1 MSQESGHPCKW
12 HVSTQTRGA
21 SPRRDV
27 SQRPTVGLCWV
38 PAGLLALAP
47 SRVPA
52 EGAGGRLARPR
63 GPFST
68 CSWGETAGS
77 GSRRSQ
83 AGAATAVQV
92 QRSAPAAGS
101 KRLSGVVGDVQQTLG
116 TTAFPSRVLFP
127 LQPRGSLAGAA
138 FCLRARG
145 RPGCVPGRSGFPA
158 ASTPGLL
165 GGCRLPP
172 PGGVHPGPGPSGPGV
187 SFQRNLHLDRAVEA
201 QSGWQT
207 VWGTPQTP
215 QPLLF
220 PQIPIL
226 GPCGAFVTSQQP
238 TPMRHYSPFPGSIET
253 LLVLPSM
260 VPSCPRPSEEGGRP
274 AHGPFSGTRDLHGAS
289 LGTPAAT
296 SGSGGPCQVC
306 PL

>member
-38 PAGLLALAP
+38 PASLLALAP

-116 TTAFPSRVLFP
+116 TTALPSRSSFLCSRGAAWPGPRSASGPEACLAASRGGAGFQLRPRRASWEAAGSRLLVGSTQARAPLAPASPFRETFTWTGPWKHRAVGRPCGEPPKPLSHFCSPKFPSWVLAVH
-127 LQPRGSLAGAA
+127 LSQVSNQPRCVTILRS
-138 FCLRARG
+138 RAR
-145 RPGCVPGRSGFPA
+145 S
-158 ASTPGLL
+158 
-165 GGCRLPP
+165 RL
-172 PGGVHPGPGPSGPGV
+172 
-187 SFQRNLHLDRAVEA
+187 
-201 QSGWQT
+201 
-207 VWGTPQTP
+207 
-215 QPLLF
+215 
-220 PQIPIL
+220 
-226 GPCGAFVTSQQP
+226 C
-238 TPMRHYSPFPGSIET
+238 
-253 LLVLPSM
+253 
-260 VPSCPRPSEEGGRP
+260 
-274 AHGPFSGTRDLHGAS
+274 
-289 LGTPAAT
+289 
-296 SGSGGPCQVC
+296 
-306 PL
+306 